1 MAQRGQKTIT
11 FDLIA
16 NTAQVEQSLN
26 GISSHI
32 NKIQGKDGTF
42 HFTADVDTKNFSK
55 LQTLIKDKTIKV
67 SVNTSDVE
75 KLQDSLQAASD
86 LPDLNKAISKQI
98 KNIRKLNLDKAYSN
112 VDKQIES
119 QIVKKMEQAQKLMNM
134 TLKRAGGFESSLT
147 GNQEGMMK
155 RAYGFFEQIVELNGK
170 LKKPFDSLNVDG
182 TAMKLADVEEQFKKF
197 DLPPTN
203 VSSSLKEMTKEMDA
217 QISKLKNLRS
227 GLRALHSLSL
237 EDIANKDNFNID
249 KYLRELDKIDRDNY
263 KEQLRKEKELEESK
277 IKTGQ
282 DTSKDAEET
291 KSKTKSRIS
300 TSELVK
306 QAQEEAKIKAQ
317 AEQDAEQRI
326 NKTKDK
332 ETRDKVDTS
341 KLAKEAEQEAK
352 AKVEAEEQ
360 ARLKAEQEAIKK
372 SEAETQTRLKAEAE
386 TKAKAE
392 QEAKKK
398 AEQQNITKTKSE
410 ESKSVGVDD
419 NTKAVSKEPQKIK
432 VDIDTTDLKS
442 QISSI
447 TDANIKINFQVDDE
461 INRIKSQLEGLT
473 NQNIKIN
480 FLVDDEINK
489 VKSQLEGLN
498 NQNVKINIDV
508 QPSVESIKSDLS
520 ALDKKKIDVKVNL
533 GKSLENIQKLSNAF
547 SSGDVQNYMHKMTE
561 LSSGFRTAFA
571 NLRDATKA
579 PSTIL
584 DDLNKK
590 AKTLKNTLNSVGV
603 TKFKDMDKIQKQ
615 IDKATKA
622 QKKEVDKAENQMLKE
637 LTKKEN
643 ALAKK
648 QAQTTSKGKNKGV
661 KVSDGLLGD
670 VDKAIKDADRL
681 KSSLTDIMDIQNR
694 YASAVKNLGDLRSSI
709 ADGSITADQLKTVN
723 ESLKTINE
731 LDIGD
736 NRISN
741 KSGILTQNDFSRQFV
756 EDINSIDEKEIRNA
770 LQRYY
775 KTLGKE
781 ATKIRKSGT
790 DNSAWNISYVQD
802 GMNMKDTVKFQQ
814 YFTGS
819 VDGINQ
825 YSTALRTATKAESEY
840 MTSGQKWMTGFRNKM
855 SNLTQ
860 YMTGADIL
868 YRAAQELREGFTFV
882 KDLNSLMTTID
893 QTSDITGQGLKELS
907 QGAIDQAKSLGVAAE
922 QVTGSIEVY
931 AAYGQTVDSLLKKAE
946 PTTMLA
952 KASGSD
958 VTTASSQILGVT
970 KQFTELEGHED
981 RIVNAYEKIA
991 ANVQIDFA
999 EGIQS
1004 IAEGTQ
1010 VAGSVAEEAG
1020 KLMPGCTVMCI

>member
-1 MAQRGQKTIT
+1 MAQKGLKDVIFNIKANADQAEQEINALGYKLDYIKKDGNIQCSLKIKNAN
-11 FDLIA
+11 DL
-16 NTAQVEQSLN
+16 NRLN
-26 GISSHI
+26 ELS
-32 NKIQGKDGTF
+32 GKDGVKIK
-42 HFTADVDTKNFSK
+42 VDTRDVKTLQGLINSFNEQGLTGLGKSMQKQLKAVNMTNLGKARTNLNKQIKSLQSQEADTYIDLIRNSLEHGLKTDNSYQRASAAAYVDRLKKMGVSGSKKIDFFDGTAATIDQLSESFKRITSKEFPRDALSNIRNISDMVNSFVSDLTKLSNNVGK
-55 LQTLIKDKTIKV
+55 LQPV
-67 SVNTSDVE
+67 DVE
-75 KLQDSLQAASD
+75 KIASGASL
-86 LPDLNKAISKQI
+86 KQSEVADYLDEA
-98 KNIRKLNLDKAYSN
+98 KLNSRLQKLQEKETKKQADAKA
-112 VDKQIES
+112 KAEQKAKELAEKES
-119 QIVKKMEQAQKLMNM
+119 QSKATKKSTQ
-134 TLKRAGGFESSLT
+134 EST
-147 GNQEGMMK
+147 K
-155 RAYGFFEQIVELNGK
+155 KVEK
-170 LKKPFDSLNVDG
+170 
-182 TAMKLADVEEQFKKF
+182 
-197 DLPPTN
+197 
-203 VSSSLKEMTKEMDA
+203 
-217 QISKLKNLRS
+217 
-227 GLRALHSLSL
+227 
-237 EDIANKDNFNID
+237 
-249 KYLRELDKIDRDNY
+249 
-263 KEQLRKEKELEESK
+263 
-277 IKTGQ
+277 
-282 DTSKDAEET
+282 
-291 KSKTKSRIS
+291 
-300 TSELVK
+300 
-306 QAQEEAKIKAQ
+306 
-317 AEQDAEQRI
+317 
-326 NKTKDK
+326 
-332 ETRDKVDTS
+332 
-341 KLAKEAEQEAK
+341 EAK
-352 AKVEAEEQ
+352 AKAEAEEQ
-360 ARLKAEQEAIKK
+360 AKLKAEQEANKK
-372 SEAETQTRLKAEAE
+372 SEAETQSRLKTEAEA
-386 TKAKAE
+386 KAKAE

-398 AEQQNITKTKSE
+398 IEQQNITKAKTE
-410 ESKSVGVDD
+410 EIRPIRQDD
-419 NTKAVSKEPQKIK
+419 TVKTVSKESQKVK

-622 QKKEVDKAENQMLKE
+622 QKKEVDKAGDQMLNE
-637 LTKKEN
+637 LAKMEN
-643 ALAKK
+643 DLAKK
-648 QAQTTSKGKNKGV
+648 QAKTTSNSKNKGV

-681 KSSLTDIMDIQNR
+681 KSSLTDIMDVQNR

-840 MTSGQKWMTGFRNKM
+840 MTSGQKWMTGFKNKM

-893 QTSDITGQGLKELS
+893 QTSDITGQGLQELS

-931 AAYGQTVDSLLKKAE
+931 AAYGETVDSLLGKAE

-958 VTTASSQILGVT
+958 VKTASDQIQGV
-970 KQFTELEGHED
+970 
-981 RIVNAYEKIA
+981 
-991 ANVQIDFA
+991 
-999 EGIQS
+999 
-1004 IAEGTQ
+1004 
-1010 VAGSVAEEAG
+1010 
-1020 KLMPGCTVMCI
+1020 C

>member
-26 GISSHI
+26 GISSQI

-98 KNIRKLNLDKAYSN
+98 KNIRKLNLGKAYSN

-197 DLPPTN
+197 ELPPTN
-203 VSSSLKEMTKEMDA
+203 VSSSLKEMTKEIDV

-227 GLRALHSLSL
+227 GLRSLHSLSL
-237 EDIANKDNFNID
+237 EDIANKDNFSVD

-263 KEQLRKEKELEESK
+263 KEQLRKEKEL
-277 IKTGQ
+277 Q
-282 DTSKDAEET
+282 
-291 KSKTKSRIS
+291 
-300 TSELVK
+300 
-306 QAQEEAKIKAQ
+306 EAKIKT
-317 AEQDAEQRI
+317 EQDAEQRI
-326 NKTKDK
+326 NKNKDK
-332 ETRDKVDTS
+332 ETSDKVDTS
-341 KLAKEAEQEAK
+341 KLVKEAEQEAK
-352 AKVEAEEQ
+352 AKAEAEER
-360 ARLKAEQEAIKK
+360 ARLKAEQEANKK
-372 SEAETQTRLKAEAE
+372 SEAETQSRLKTEAEA
-386 TKAKAE
+386 KAKAE

-398 AEQQNITKTKSE
+398 IEQQNITKAKSE
-410 ESKSVGVDD
+410 EIKPIRQDD
-419 NTKAVSKEPQKIK
+419 TVKTVSKESQKVK

-473 NQNIKIN
+473 NQDIKIN

-579 PSTIL
+579 PSAIL

-590 AKTLKNTLNSVGV
+590 AKMLKNTLNSVGV

-622 QKKEVDKAENQMLKE
+622 QKKEVDKAGDQMLNE
-637 LTKKEN
+637 LAKMEN
-643 ALAKK
+643 DLAKK
-648 QAQTTSKGKNKGV
+648 QAQTTSNSKNKGV
-661 KVSDGLLGD
+661 KVSEGLLGD

-681 KSSLTDIMDIQNR
+681 KSSLTDIMDVQNR
-694 YASAVKNLGDLRSSI
+694 YASAVKNLGNLRSSI

-775 KTLGKE
+775 KTIGKE

-840 MTSGQKWMTGFRNKM
+840 MTSGQKWMTGFKNKM

-893 QTSDITGQGLKELS
+893 QTSDITGQGLQELS

-952 KASGSD
+952 KATGAD
-958 VTTASSQILGVT
+958 VATASDQVLAVT
-970 KQFTELEGHED
+970 KQYKELEGQES
-981 RIVNAYEKIA
+981 RIVNAYEKIG
-991 ANVQIDFA
+991 ANIQVDFA
-999 EGIQS
+999 DGVNNM
-1004 IAEGTQ
+1004 AEAVQ
-1010 VAGSVAEEAG
+1010 VSGSVAEQAG

>member
-75 KLQDSLQAASD
+75 KLQDGLQAASD

-170 LKKPFDSLNVDG
+170 LKKPFDSLNIDG

-197 DLPPTN
+197 ELPPTN
-203 VSSSLKEMTKEMDA
+203 VSSSLKEMTKDIDV

-227 GLRALHSLSL
+227 GLRTLHSLSL
-237 EDIANKDNFNID
+237 EDIANKDNFSVD

-263 KEQLRKEKELEESK
+263 KEQLRKEKEL
-277 IKTGQ
+277 Q
-282 DTSKDAEET
+282 
-291 KSKTKSRIS
+291 
-300 TSELVK
+300 
-306 QAQEEAKIKAQ
+306 EAKIKT
-317 AEQDAEQRI
+317 EQDAEQRI
-326 NKTKDK
+326 SKNKDK
-332 ETRDKVDTS
+332 ETSDKVDTS
-341 KLAKEAEQEAK
+341 KLVKEAEQEAK
-352 AKVEAEEQ
+352 AKAEAEEQ
-360 ARLKAEQEAIKK
+360 TRLKAEQEANKK
-372 SEAETQTRLKAEAE
+372 SEAETQSRLKTEAEA
-386 TKAKAE
+386 KAKAE

-398 AEQQNITKTKSE
+398 IEQQNITKAKSE
-410 ESKSVGVDD
+410 EIKPIRQDD
-419 NTKAVSKEPQKIK
+419 TVKTVSKESQKVK

-579 PSTIL
+579 PSAIL

-603 TKFKDMDKIQKQ
+603 TKFKDMDKIQKH

-622 QKKEVDKAENQMLKE
+622 QKKEVDKAGDQMLNE
-637 LTKKEN
+637 LAKMEN
-643 ALAKK
+643 DLAKK
-648 QAQTTSKGKNKGV
+648 QAQTTSNSKNKGV

-681 KSSLTDIMDIQNR
+681 KSSLTDIMDVQNR

-731 LDIGD
+731 LNIGD

-756 EDINSIDEKEIRNA
+756 EDINSIDEKEIRSA

-790 DNSAWNISYVQD
+790 DNSVWNISYVQD

-840 MTSGQKWMTGFRNKM
+840 MTSGQKWMTGFKNKM

-893 QTSDITGQGLKELS
+893 QTSDITGQGLQELS

>member
-1 MAQRGQKTIT
+1 MAQKGSKDVIFNIKANADQAEQELNALGYKLDSIKKDGNIQCSLKIKNANDLNKLNELSGKNGVKIKVDTRDVKTLQGLINSFNEQGLTGLSKSMQKQLKAVNMTNLGKARTNLNKQIKSLQSQEADT
-11 FDLIA
+11 YIDLIR
-16 NTAQVEQSLN
+16 NSLEHGLKTDN
-26 GISSHI
+26 SYQRASAAAYVDKLKKMGISGSK
-32 NKIQGKDGTF
+32 KIDFFDGT
-42 HFTADVDTKNFSK
+42 TATIDQLSESFKRITSKEFPRDALSNIRNISDTVNSFVSDLTKLSNNVGKLQPIDVEKIASGASLKQSEVTDYLDEAKLNSK
-55 LQTLIKDKTIKV
+55 LQ
-67 SVNTSDVE
+67 
-75 KLQDSLQAASD
+75 KLQEKEAKKQAES
-86 LPDLNKAISKQI
+86 KA
-98 KNIRKLNLDKAYSN
+98 KAEQ
-112 VDKQIES
+112 KAKELAEKES
-119 QIVKKMEQAQKLMNM
+119 QSKATKKSSK
-134 TLKRAGGFESSLT
+134 EST
-147 GNQEGMMK
+147 
-155 RAYGFFEQIVELNGK
+155 
-170 LKKPFDSLNVDG
+170 KK
-182 TAMKLADVEEQFKKF
+182 T
-197 DLPPTN
+197 
-203 VSSSLKEMTKEMDA
+203 
-217 QISKLKNLRS
+217 
-227 GLRALHSLSL
+227 
-237 EDIANKDNFNID
+237 
-249 KYLRELDKIDRDNY
+249 
-263 KEQLRKEKELEESK
+263 
-277 IKTGQ
+277 
-282 DTSKDAEET
+282 
-291 KSKTKSRIS
+291 
-300 TSELVK
+300 
-306 QAQEEAKIKAQ
+306 
-317 AEQDAEQRI
+317 
-326 NKTKDK
+326 
-332 ETRDKVDTS
+332 
-341 KLAKEAEQEAK
+341 EQEAK
-352 AKVEAEEQ
+352 AKAEAEER
-360 ARLKAEQEAIKK
+360 AKLKAEQEANK
-372 SEAETQTRLKAEAE
+372 KAEAE
-386 TKAKAE
+386 TQSRLKSEAEAKAKAE

-398 AEQQNITKTKSE
+398 IEQQNITKTKSE
-410 ESKSVGVDD
+410 ETKSAGTDD
-419 NTKAVSKEPQKIK
+419 NIKTVSKEPQKVK

-461 INRIKSQLEGLT
+461 INRIKSLLEGLT

-590 AKTLKNTLNSVGV
+590 AKTLKETLNSVGV

-622 QKKEVDKAENQMLKE
+622 QKKEVDKAGDQMLKE
-637 LTKKEN
+637 LTKKESD
-643 ALAKK
+643 LAKK
-648 QAQTTSKGKNKGV
+648 QAQTTSNSKNKGV

-709 ADGSITADQLKTVN
+709 ANGSITADQLKTVN

-731 LDIGD
+731 LDVGD

-741 KSGILTQNDFSRQFV
+741 KSGILSQNDFSRQFV

-775 KTLGKE
+775 KTIGKE

-840 MTSGQKWMTGFRNKM
+840 MTSGQKWMTGFKNKM

-868 YRAAQELREGFTFV
+868 YRVAQELREGFTFV

-893 QTSDITGQGLKELS
+893 QTSDITGQGLQELS
-907 QGAIDQAKSLGVAAE
+907 QGAIDQAKNLGVAAE

-931 AAYGQTVDSLLKKAE
+931 AAYGQTVDDLLNKAS

-952 KASGSD
+952 KASGAD
-958 VTTASSQILGVT
+958 VSTASDQILGVNLWP
-970 KQFTELEGHED
+970 Q
-981 RIVNAYEKIA
+981 
-991 ANVQIDFA
+991 
-999 EGIQS
+999 
-1004 IAEGTQ
+1004 
-1010 VAGSVAEEAG
+1010 
-1020 KLMPGCTVMCI
+1020 CTVMCI